1 MANGVGTTEIPFVR
15 KDETFKTWRERTN
28 QMIQQQNNF
37 VRLQELHM
45 LGVAD
50 TFVTTS
56 MQLNYLVE
64 VQQSD

>member
-1 MANGVGTTEIPFVR
+1 MALGTTVIPYVR

-37 VRLQELHM
+37 VRLQEFEM
-45 LGVAD
+45 LGVKD

-56 MQLNYLVE
+56 MQLNYQSE
-64 VQQSD
+64 VSSE

>member
-1 MANGVGTTEIPFVR
+1 MALGTTEIPFVR

-37 VRLQELHM
+37 VRLLEFEM
-45 LGVAD
+45 LGGKD

-56 MQLNYLVE
+56 MQLNYLIE
-64 VQQSD
+64 VQSG

>member
-1 MANGVGTTEIPFVR
+1 MSVGTPEIPFVR

-45 LGVAD
+45 LGIAD
-50 TFVTTS
+50 HYVITS
-56 MQLNYLVE
+56 MQLNYQDEMLSE
-64 VQQSD
+64 